1 MNIIFEYISKHKR
14 YAISTIILTNIGMS
28 FYKFN
33 TYKKLTD
40 IISQIHNSG
49 FTENIFL
56 TFFIR
61 LMAIHIVL
69 NLTKYLIENIISLGI
84 KDLFKNIIK
93 RIVYNDMEFFK
104 KDNIQTKISQ
114 IWQYLSNIELLI
126 EKVLIDIPKILTFII
141 YYIYMIYNL
150 YPPSLLFLLPI
161 NLFIMYAL
169 HPFSKKQYKLQKQR
183 TVLDID
189 VKNKLLEVT
198 SNIEYVKLNNNEDN
212 EIERISGS
220 FNKYI
225 TNKINDKWV
234 NFNLESMSSIFN
246 DFLTLTIYSIGTI
259 FIIKR
264 NIDPVKLLYLAIN
277 TGNFYYQLL
286 QLKDTYNYYKKI
298 TPKIEIVHEIMNMEE
313 VNKLNISEYHKNI
326 IYNDNDGIV
335 FDNITFSYNS
345 INNVLNNI
353 SFEFSNNQINLLL
366 GPNGSGKSTL
376 IKLLLKLYNLDK
388 ESNIYFKGVNI
399 KDINDMEL
407 RNKIIFV
414 SQEPYIFNETIL
426 YNLKYGNNEIN
437 DEKIIEL
444 GEILNSKNWLI
455 RNKNKSAGFRGRN
468 LSGGEKKKIQLM
480 NAISKNAEV
489 IVFDE
494 PTNTLDSKAIQWFT
508 EFVQILKYK
517 YKKTIIIITHD
528 IRLRDVSDHVIDL
541 SF

>member
-40 IISQIHNSG
+40 IMSQINNSG

-56 TFFIR
+56 TFFIK
-61 LMAIHIVL
+61 LMIVHLVL

-84 KDLFKNIIK
+84 KDLFRNIVR
-93 RIVYNDMEFFK
+93 RIVYNSMDFFK

-114 IWQYLSNIELLI
+114 IWLYLSNIELLI
-126 EKVLIDIPKILTFII
+126 EKILIDLPKILTFIV

-198 SNIEYVKLNNNEDN
+198 SNIEHVKLNNKEDT
-212 EIERISGS
+212 EINRISES

-225 TNKINDKWV
+225 INKINDKWV
-234 NFNLESMSSIFN
+234 NFNLDSMSSIFS
-246 DFLTLTIYSIGTI
+246 DFLTLTIYSIGSI

-264 NIDPVKLLYLAIN
+264 NIDPTKLLYLAIN
-277 TGNFYYQLL
+277 TGNFYYQLI
-286 QLKDTYNYYKKI
+286 QLKDIYNYYKKI
-298 TPKIEIVHEIMNMEE
+298 TPKIEIVNEIMNIEI
-313 VNKLNISEYHKNI
+313 NKLNESNCQKELTYNNDDDI
-326 IYNDNDGIV
+326 I
-335 FDNITFSYNS
+335 FENITFSYNGV
-345 INNVLNNI
+345 NNVLNNVN
-353 SFEFSNNQINLLL
+353 FEFTNNQINLLL

-376 IKLLLKLYNLDK
+376 IKLLLKLYNLGDK
-388 ESNIYFKGVNI
+388 SNIYFKGVNI
-399 KDINDMEL
+399 KDIDDVEL
-407 RNKIIFV
+407 RRKIIFV
-414 SQEPYIFNETIL
+414 SQEPYIFNETVL
-426 YNLKYGNNEIN
+426 YNLKYGNDDIN
-437 DEKIIEL
+437 DDKIIEL

-455 RNKNKSAGFRGRN
+455 KNKNKSAGFRGRN

-494 PTNTLDSKAIQWFT
+494 PTNTLDSKAIQWFN

-528 IRLRDVSDHVIDL
+528 IRLRDVSDHIIDL
-541 SF
+541 SI

>member
-1 MNIIFEYISKHKR
+1 
-14 YAISTIILTNIGMS
+14 MS

-40 IISQIHNSG
+40 IMSQINNSG

-56 TFFIR
+56 TFFIK
-61 LMAIHIVL
+61 LMIVHLVL

-84 KDLFKNIIK
+84 KDLFRNIVR
-93 RIVYNDMEFFK
+93 RIVYNSMDFFK

-114 IWQYLSNIELLI
+114 IWLYLSNIELLI
-126 EKVLIDIPKILTFII
+126 EKILIDLPKILTFIV

-198 SNIEYVKLNNNEDN
+198 SNIEHVKLNNKEDT
-212 EIERISGS
+212 EINRISES

-225 TNKINDKWV
+225 INKINDKWV
-234 NFNLESMSSIFN
+234 NFNLDSMSSIFS
-246 DFLTLTIYSIGTI
+246 DFLTLTIYSIGSI

-264 NIDPVKLLYLAIN
+264 NIDPTKLLYLAIN
-277 TGNFYYQLL
+277 TGNFYYQLI
-286 QLKDTYNYYKKI
+286 QLKDIYNYYKKI
-298 TPKIEIVHEIMNMEE
+298 TPKIEIVNEIMNIEI
-313 VNKLNISEYHKNI
+313 NKLNESNCQKELTYNNDDDI
-326 IYNDNDGIV
+326 I
-335 FDNITFSYNS
+335 FENITFSYNGV
-345 INNVLNNI
+345 NNVLNNVN
-353 SFEFSNNQINLLL
+353 FEFTNNQINLLL

-376 IKLLLKLYNLDK
+376 IKLLLKLYNLGDK
-388 ESNIYFKGVNI
+388 SNIYFKGVNI
-399 KDINDMEL
+399 KDIDDVEL
-407 RNKIIFV
+407 RRKIIFV
-414 SQEPYIFNETIL
+414 SQEPYIFNETVL
-426 YNLKYGNNEIN
+426 YNLKYGNDDIN
-437 DEKIIEL
+437 DDKIIEL

-455 RNKNKSAGFRGRN
+455 KNKNKSAGFRGRN

-494 PTNTLDSKAIQWFT
+494 PTNTLDSKAIQWFN

-528 IRLRDVSDHVIDL
+528 IRLRDVSDHIIDL
-541 SF
+541 SI